1 MRGDLAMNTVLKCGI
16 LPLTL
21 AVGAALAQQPLED
34 EGDRPLDTITVTGTR
49 ITGIDVEG
57 SQPLIVISRE
67 DIESSGADNL
77 IDLFETLTA
86 TGGGEGTFSTRTAGA
101 LSGSSPVGSA
111 GVSLRGLGTAS
122 TLTLINGRRVA
133 VASFANRQVSFVDIN
148 TIPLAAVDRVE
159 ILPSGASAIYGAD
172 AVAGVVNIILRNDLE
187 GLELSAS
194 YGNSQASSNDGRYNI
209 NIAGG
214 FQGQRSRTTLIL
226 DWFKRE
232 PLFDRD
238 RRQTRNEIR
247 PAQQGIFPSFNDLF
261 LMWDDITE
269 KPEDGGCPAD
279 QFVADGVFGEY
290 CELNRGAIVTTRDKF
305 ESWSATGLFAV
316 DISERLEWFNE
327 LSFARVESR
336 GTSSPAPF
344 SRVPVDPSRPDW
356 PVGLVRD
363 INAEGGVDDF
373 SEFFGFPIFAWGAF
387 PDPRQVEVRTDNFR
401 LTTGLRGELGDWDWE
416 GGLSYGRSESTQNGI
431 AGLYR
436 TLEFTQAMLG
446 NLCDDGSFAQRWDRV
461 LSRSP
466 RFIGGASCEDL
477 GRRTVLY
484 NPFFGQADQDPL
496 INDLLRTRAQRN
508 GESEM
513 VSFDLR
519 TSGDL
524 FQLRGRWVK
533 AAFGYEHRYEDIVD
547 DPSPEARSTPDN
559 PEPTLRFSFTEA
571 EANRRQNSAYAEF
584 YVPLAD
590 NFELQLA
597 SRFDHYD
604 DFGSDFNPKIAFRYQ
619 PLDQLVF
626 RGSWSTSFRAPS
638 LAQSGAGVTLSSF
651 SIPCDQVPLACGGT
665 TSGANV
671 VDTELLG
678 NPDLEPETARNVGL
692 GFLWQISRN
701 SDLTVDYW
709 YIKHRNLVG
718 LDELDFMRRAFAG
731 EFAVADLDA
740 GDAPLTMGMPGLI
753 VEGGSVVQ
761 ANVPLQNFGFQTTDG
776 VDFSY
781 SHRFNLG
788 DLGLLRLTADATYLN
803 RFDRQFSPT
812 SGSESLAGEWRY
824 PRWLADLS
832 LRWRRD
838 AWGARIAAR
847 YTGKYKDEL
856 EGLRQDTLDEFGLS
870 PDDRINVGSWLTFN
884 LNLSYDITPDAWLSL
899 NIDNV
904 LDRSPP
910 SVFGSAAGV
919 DFINHNTMGRYY
931 LLRYTQ
937 RFQ

>member
-1 MRGDLAMNTVLKCGI
+1 MNTVLKCGI

-651 SIPCDQVPLACGGT
+651 SIPCDQVPLACGGP

-812 SGSESLAGEWRY
+812 SGS
-824 PRWLADLS
+824 
-832 LRWRRD
+832 
-838 AWGARIAAR
+838 
-847 YTGKYKDEL
+847 
-856 EGLRQDTLDEFGLS
+856 
-870 PDDRINVGSWLTFN
+870 
-884 LNLSYDITPDAWLSL
+884 
-899 NIDNV
+899 
-904 LDRSPP
+904 
-910 SVFGSAAGV
+910 
-919 DFINHNTMGRYY
+919 
-931 LLRYTQ
+931 
-937 RFQ
+937 

>member
-1 MRGDLAMNTVLKCGI
+1 MKTVLKCGI
-16 LPLTL
+16 LPLTM
-21 AVGAALAQQPLED
+21 AVSAALAQQPLE
-34 EGDRPLDTITVTGTR
+34 EESDRAVDTITVTGTR
-49 ITGIDVEG
+49 ISGIDLEG
-57 SQPLIVISRE
+57 SQPLIIITRE
-67 DIESSGADNL
+67 DIETSGADNL

-122 TLTLINGRRVA
+122 TLTLVNGRRVA
-133 VASFANRQVSFVDIN
+133 VASFANRQVSFVDVN

-194 YGNSQASSNDGRYNI
+194 YGDSHASSNDGRYNI

-214 FQGQRSRTTLIL
+214 FHGARSRTTLIF

-238 RRQTRNEIR
+238 RRATRNEIR
-247 PAQQGIFPSFNDLF
+247 PAQQGIYPSFNDLF

-305 ESWSATGLFAV
+305 ESWSATGLFNL
-316 DISERLEWFNE
+316 DINERLEWFNE

-344 SRVPVDPSRPDW
+344 SRVPVDPARSDW
-356 PVGLVRD
+356 PTGLIRD

-373 SEFFGFPIFAWGAF
+373 AEFFGFPIFAWGAF

-401 LTTGLRGELGDWDWE
+401 LTTGLRGMLGDWDWE
-416 GGLSYGRSESTQNGI
+416 GGLSYGKSESTQNGV

-446 NLCDDGSFAQRWDRV
+446 NLCDDGSFGQRWDRV
-461 LSRSP
+461 LTRSP
-466 RFIGGASCEDL
+466 RFIGGPSCEDL
-477 GRRTVLY
+477 GRRTVVY

-496 INDLLRTRAQRN
+496 IDELLRTEAQRN

-513 VSFDLR
+513 FGFDLR

-524 FQLRGRWVK
+524 FEFNGRWIK
-533 AAFGYEHRYEDIVD
+533 GAFGYEHRYEDIID

-571 EANRRQNSAYAEF
+571 EATRRQNSAYAEF
-584 YVPLAD
+584 HVPLAD

-597 SRFDHYD
+597 GRFDHYD
-604 DFGSDFNPKIAFRYQ
+604 DFGSDFNPKVAFRWQ
-619 PLDQLVF
+619 PLEQLVL

-638 LAQSGAGVTLSSF
+638 LAQSGAGVTLSSYA
-651 SIPCDQVPLACGGT
+651 IPCDQVAVACGGT
-665 TSGANV
+665 DSGANV

-678 NPDLEPETARNVGL
+678 NPDLEPETARNVGF
-692 GFLWQISRN
+692 GFLWQLTQDA
-701 SDLTVDYW
+701 DLTIDYW

-718 LDELDFMRRAFAG
+718 LDELDFLRRAFAG
-731 EFAVADLDA
+731 EFPIVDLDA
-740 GDAPLTMGMPGLI
+740 GDAPLAMGMPGLI
-753 VEGGSVVQ
+753 LEGGSVVQ

-776 VDFSY
+776 LDFSY
-781 SHRFNLG
+781 THRFNLG
-788 DLGLLRLTADATYLN
+788 ELGLLRLSADATYLN

-824 PRWLADLS
+824 PRWLADVS

-838 AWGARIAAR
+838 AWGARLAAR
-847 YTGKYKDEL
+847 YTGKYKDDL

-899 NIDNV
+899 NVDNL
-904 LDRSPP
+904 LDRTPP

>member
-1 MRGDLAMNTVLKCGI
+1 MEMSKFWLSGV

-21 AVGAALAQQPLED
+21 VLGTAMAQETPTEETD
-34 EGDRPLDTITVTGTR
+34 AGLDTITVTGSR
-49 ITGIDVEG
+49 IRGIDLEG
-57 SQPLIVISRE
+57 AQPLIVISRE
-67 DIESSGADNL
+67 DIEASGADNL
-77 IDLFETLTA
+77 IDLFETLTV
-86 TGGGEGTFSTRTAGA
+86 TGGGEGTFSTRSAGA
-101 LSGSSPVGSA
+101 LSSSSPVGSA

-122 TLTLINGRRVA
+122 TLTLVNGRRVA

-187 GLELSAS
+187 GLELAAS
-194 YGNSQASSNDGRYNI
+194 YGNSHASSNDGRYNI

-214 FQGQRSRTTLIL
+214 FSTDNSRTTLIF

-238 RRQTRNEIR
+238 RRATRNEIR

-279 QFVADGVFGEY
+279 QFVSDGVFGEY

-305 ESWSATGLFAV
+305 ESWSATGLFNF
-316 DISERLEWFNE
+316 DISPDLEWFNE
-327 LSFARVESR
+327 LSFSRVESR

-344 SRVPVDPSRPDW
+344 SRIPVDPARADW
-356 PVGLVRD
+356 PSGLVRD

-401 LTTGLRGELGDWDWE
+401 LTTGLRGMLGQWDWE
-416 GGLSYGRSESTQNGI
+416 SALSYGKSESTQDGV

-461 LSRSP
+461 LTRSP
-466 RFIGGASCEDL
+466 RFVGGPSCEDL
-477 GRRTVLY
+477 GRRTVVY
-484 NPFFGQADQDPL
+484 NPFFGQAEQDPL
-496 INDLLRTRAQRN
+496 VDSLLRTRAQRN

-513 VSFDLR
+513 YAFDLR
-519 TSGDL
+519 ASGDL
-524 FQLRGRWVK
+524 FELGGRWVK
-533 AAFGYEHRYEDIVD
+533 GAFGYEHRYEDIID
-547 DPSPEARSTPDN
+547 DPSPDARSTPDN

-571 EANRRQNSAYAEF
+571 EASRRQNSAYAEF

-597 SRFDHYD
+597 GRFDHYD
-604 DFGSDFNPKIAFRYQ
+604 DFGSDFNPKVAFRWQ
-619 PLDQLVF
+619 PLEQLVV
-626 RGSWSTSFRAPS
+626 RGSWATSFRAPS

-651 SIPCDQVPLACGGT
+651 AIPCDQVPAACGGT
-665 TSGANV
+665 DSGANV

-678 NPDLEPETARNVGL
+678 NPDLKPETAENVGL
-692 GFLWQISRN
+692 GFLWQITPDA
-701 SDLTVDYW
+701 DLTVDYW
-709 YIKHRNLVG
+709 YIKHKNLVG
-718 LDELDFMRRAFAG
+718 LDDLDFIRRAFAG
-731 EFAVADLDA
+731 EFPVVDLDA
-740 GDAPLTMGMPGLI
+740 GDEALPMGTPGLI
-753 VEGGSVVQ
+753 LEGGSVVQ

-776 VDFSY
+776 IDLSY
-781 SHRFNLG
+781 SHRFNLNE
-788 DLGLLRLTADATYLN
+788 LGQLRFVADATWLN
-803 RFDRQFSPT
+803 RFDREFSPT

-824 PRWLADLS
+824 PRWLADVS

-838 AWGARIAAR
+838 VWGARLAAR
-847 YTGKYKDEL
+847 YTGNYKDDL

-870 PDDRINVGSWLTFN
+870 PDDRIDVGSWLTFN
-884 LNLSYDITPDAWLSL
+884 LSLSYDVTPDAWLSL
-899 NIDNV
+899 NIDNL
-904 LDRSPP
+904 LDRAPP
-910 SVFGSAAGV
+910 AVFGSAAGV
-919 DFINHNTMGRYY
+919 DFINHNTMGRFY

-937 RFQ
+937 RFR

>member
-1 MRGDLAMNTVLKCGI
+1 MNTVMKCGI

-21 AVGAALAQQPLED
+21 AVSAALAQQPVD
-34 EGDRPLDTITVTGTR
+34 DDGDQTLDTITVTGTR
-49 ITGIDVEG
+49 ISGIDLEG
-57 SQPLIVISRE
+57 SQPLIIINRE
-67 DIESSGADNL
+67 DIETSGADNL
-77 IDLFETLTA
+77 IDLFESLTA

-122 TLTLINGRRVA
+122 TLTLVNGRRVA
-133 VASFANRQVSFVDIN
+133 VSSFANRQVSFVDIN

-187 GLELSAS
+187 GVELSVS
-194 YGNSQASSNDGRYNI
+194 YGNSHASSNDGRYNI

-214 FQGQRSRTTLIL
+214 FQTDRTRTTLIF

-238 RRQTRNEIR
+238 RAQTRNEIR

-269 KPEDGGCPAD
+269 KAEDGGCPAD
-279 QFVADGVFGEY
+279 QFVSDGVFGEY
-290 CELNRGAIVTTRDKF
+290 CELDRGLIVTTRDKF
-305 ESWSATGLFAV
+305 ESWSATGLFNF
-316 DISERLEWFNE
+316 DINERLEWFNE
-327 LSFARVESR
+327 VSFSRVESR

-344 SRVPVDPSRPDW
+344 SRIPVDPERPDW
-356 PVGLVRD
+356 PAGLVRD
-363 INAEGGVDDF
+363 INAEGLVDDF

-387 PDPRQVEVRTDNFR
+387 PDPRQVEVQTDNLR
-401 LTTGLRGELGDWDWE
+401 LTTGLRGTWGQWDWE
-416 GGLSYGRSESTQNGI
+416 SGLSYGRSESTQDGV

-446 NLCDDGSFAQRWDRV
+446 NLCDDGSFGQRWENV
-461 LSRSP
+461 LSRNP
-466 RFIGGASCEDL
+466 RFVGGPSCEDL
-477 GRRTVLY
+477 GRRTVFY
-484 NPFFGQADQDPL
+484 NPFFGQAEQDPL
-496 INDLLRTRAQRN
+496 IDELLRTQAQRN

-513 VSFDLR
+513 IGFDLR
-519 TSGDL
+519 ASGDL
-524 FQLRGRWVK
+524 FEFNGRWIK
-533 AAFGYEHRYEDIVD
+533 GAFGYEHRYEDIVD
-547 DPSPEARSTPDN
+547 DPSPEARSTADN

-571 EANRRQNSAYAEF
+571 EATRRQNSAYAEF

-597 SRFDHYD
+597 GRFDHYD
-604 DFGSDFNPKIAFRYQ
+604 DFGSDFNPKVAFRWQ

-638 LAQSGAGVTLSSF
+638 LAQSGAGVTLSSY
-651 SIPCDQVPLACGGT
+651 SIPCDQMPAACGGT
-665 TSGANV
+665 DSGANV

-678 NPDLEPETARNVGL
+678 NPDLAPETARNVGF
-692 GFLWQISRN
+692 GFLWQINRDA
-701 SDLTVDYW
+701 DLTIDYW

-718 LDELDFMRRAFAG
+718 LDELDFIRRAFAG
-731 EFAVADLDA
+731 EFPVVDLDA
-740 GDAPLTMGMPGLI
+740 GELPPGMGMPGLI
-753 VEGGSVVQ
+753 LEGGSVVQ

-781 SHRFNLG
+781 THRFDVG

-803 RFDRQFSPT
+803 RFDREFSPT
-812 SGSESLAGEWRY
+812 SGAESLAGEWRY

-838 AWGARIAAR
+838 AWGARVAAR
-847 YTGKYKDEL
+847 YTGKYKDDL

-884 LNLSYDITPDAWLSL
+884 LNVSYDITPDAWLSL

-904 LDRSPP
+904 LDRKPP